1 METGSKRE
9 ILRIPGQRLGKVIIH
24 HGEEQVGVV
33 QRRCGIRVVVHTRRV
48 FMICDKDRQLV
59 LHTDTGRQNARTSV
73 STVRERTRSW
83 VSTALVV
90 LKDVLKSRRTPCS
103 IRCSYP
109 KKRFLLLLVI
119 LVRKKYFALMA
130 TQIMGAVIRRLP
142 APTPRLHF

>member
-1 METGSKRE
+1 
-9 ILRIPGQRLGKVIIH
+9 
-24 HGEEQVGVV
+24 
-33 QRRCGIRVVVHTRRV
+33 
-48 FMICDKDRQLV
+48 MICGKDRQLV
-59 LHTDTGRQNARTSV
+59 LHTDTGRQTARTSV

-119 LVRKKYFALMA
+119 LVRKKYTFLW
-130 TQIMGAVIRRLP
+130 
-142 APTPRLHF
+142 